1 MNLSFIIMKVTH
13 LLSWYK
19 KLHRYLSA
27 CEKIESGGKNLQ
39 VQQQHM
45 WWSFLVQRRNMW
57 DIYVDYILSN
67 NILNKTMDHI
77 IINVKI
83 LLYHLI
89 EYNPFL
95 SVLWPWKNFP
105 GYVTFI
111 LKQAEH
117 LALYDLHVTFLT
129 TDIGSWAW
137 DHTHSFSF
145 HQCLLVQSL
154 FMCSQAL
161 WVQRTSH
168 YMYALEIH
176 NYVA

>member
-89 EYNPFL
+89 EYNPFKCSMTMKEFSRICHLHSQAGWASRPLWSPRHLPHHWYWLVSLGSHSFIFVPSVPTCSELIYVFPGSL
-95 SVLWPWKNFP
+95 SATNFP
-105 GYVTFI
+105 LYVC
-111 LKQAEH
+111 
-117 LALYDLHVTFLT
+117 
-129 TDIGSWAW
+129 SW
-137 DHTHSFSF
+137 DS
-145 HQCLLVQSL
+145 
-154 FMCSQAL
+154 
-161 WVQRTSH
+161 
-168 YMYALEIH
+168 
-176 NYVA
+176 